1 MFLEANPRKDGTTDV
16 RVCACVCVCV
26 CVCVMFLQGKR
37 SQKCKINVYRS

>member
-26 CVCVMFLQGKR
+26 CVCVCMCDVFTR
-37 SQKCKINVYRS
+37 